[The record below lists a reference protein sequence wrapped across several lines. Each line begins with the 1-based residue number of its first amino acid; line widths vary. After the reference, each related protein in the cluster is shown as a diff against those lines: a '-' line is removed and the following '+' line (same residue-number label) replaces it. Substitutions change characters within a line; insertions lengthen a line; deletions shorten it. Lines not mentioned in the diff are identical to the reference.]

1 MIKSKFSLVLAL
13 ISLLSCQQIAI
24 ANSYAQTTKLKTGY
38 SLVADQLIPV
48 EIAQTEAKR
57 EIGLSG
63 QNFDKNSFRMVF
75 VFENTKRVN
84 FG

>member
-38 SLVADQLIPV
+38 SLVTDQLIQV
-48 EIAQTEAKR
+48 EFAQTEVER
-57 EIGLSG
+57 EMVLSG
-63 QNFDKNSFRMVF
+63 EISIKITAL
-75 VFENTKRVN
+75 TKLN
-84 FG
+84 HLKQIH